1 MPGDEHHRQQ
11 LQLQHLRLT
20 SPPCPHDLIGVEERG
35 DHQREDILVEDILQV
50 GILLPVEDNPEEDIL
65 EEDTLAAEG
74 KHQAAEGT
82 APVDIHDQTNDQSYR
97 V

>member
-1 MPGDEHHRQQ
+1 M
-11 LQLQHLRLT
+11 
-20 SPPCPHDLIGVEERG
+20 
-35 DHQREDILVEDILQV
+35 EDIQQV
-50 GILLPVEDNPEEDIL
+50 GILLLVEDNPEEDIL

-82 APVDIHDQTNDQSYR
+82 APVDIHDQKNDQYDW